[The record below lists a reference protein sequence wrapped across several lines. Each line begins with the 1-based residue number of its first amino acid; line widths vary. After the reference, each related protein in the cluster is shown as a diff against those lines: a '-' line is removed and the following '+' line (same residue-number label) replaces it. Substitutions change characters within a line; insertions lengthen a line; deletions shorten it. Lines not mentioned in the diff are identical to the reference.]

1 MAIEANFVTMVGY
14 LKFKEQN
21 RKKQSKIP
29 HGNESHTGS
38 EDIFLQPNFEKH
50 TNLYKDFYNIQVLA
64 CAKKH
69 GLSVEKFETCLFEIE
84 QNQKLLDFYNA
95 QCHFPF
101 IGLVRE

>member
-1 MAIEANFVTMVGY
+1 MKQLTIEMAIEANFVTMVGF

-29 HGNESHTGS
+29 HGSESQTGS
-38 EDIFLQPNFEKH
+38 EEIFLQPNFEKH

-69 GLSVEKFETCLFEIE
+69 GLSEEKLETCLFETE
-84 QNQKLLDFYNA
+84 
-95 QCHFPF
+95 
-101 IGLVRE
+101 